1 MHITFTLWF
10 LTDVPTSFH
19 GHQHVFCLQQTKK
32 LGILLNLSSWLSHS
46 DRWSLLLAHH
56 RLPFH
61 GTQHTACSLMTIH
74 VLVINFP
81 FIVQYNLLKQLIS
94 WQPSLF
100 RTFQIC
106 GGDWLHK
113 LLAPYPTPISL
124 DSQIPGGQR
133 RKANA
138 ILLPFQYLF
147 MPLCYCNSAF
157 KMHLSFIVI

>member
-32 LGILLNLSSWLSHS
+32 LGIPLNLSSWLFHS
-46 DRWSLLLAHH
+46 DRWSLLFAHH
-56 RLPFH
+56 CLPFH

-100 RTFQIC
+100 RTFQSMWW
-106 GGDWLHK
+106 GLTAQAPGSFSHANFPRLTNTRGTKKKSKRHLTAFSVSVHAFV
-113 LLAPYPTPISL
+113 LL
-124 DSQIPGGQR
+124 
-133 RKANA
+133 
-138 ILLPFQYLF
+138 
-147 MPLCYCNSAF
+147 
-157 KMHLSFIVI
+157 